1 MRLGHGGMAGGI
13 VAHTHGADSEVGRL
27 RTVLLHRPGAELR
40 RISPHS
46 RGRVLFDRLPWVDR
60 AQQEHDTLSQ
70 LLRDHGVQVLYLTEL
85 LQEVLEYADA
95 RAAAIASILASP
107 RLGDS
112 LRGVVRRHLDGLESE
127 LLAQALIAGLTPAE
141 LRGGRGLVYELLG
154 RHDFVVDPLPNLV
167 FTRDSSAWIGDQVA
181 VASLAAPARDREAA
195 LLAVLY
201 RHHPRFAGTSML
213 YGPYL
218 EPLAGADIV
227 LLAPGVLAA
236 GVSEQTSPAGVERLA
251 RQVFAAGLA
260 HTVLAVPI
268 RSADAVRLDAMH
280 LDTVH
285 LDTVHAC
292 TVVDTGVVV
301 MHPALAYTL
310 TAHTI
315 TWRDAELRV
324 SRPQPFLPAAA
335 QAIGVDRLTVIGTGL
350 DPLTAPRGQW
360 DDGGNALSLGRGL
373 AVCDERNRETN
384 DRLAAAGVQVITVP
398 ASELGSGRG
407 GPRCLCCVIA
417 RDPAE
422 QPAPARDTPR
432 PRLVASRGLPP
443 MPRPVPAVS
452 DPRGLPVGGGP
463 QLAPA
468 QLAAR
473 SADRGPGVPGVA
485 PRGSRAGGRPPG
497 PAPLGRGRLA
507 DHLGQD
513 AERRARPAPHA
524 APAAAHRAG
533 RVGADA
539 AGVQRLVQV
548 DQPHGQL
555 TEPEHLLPRLGQEGQ
570 VAGRHPGRHRHDAVP
585 VQQLAVVPAAP
596 QPGRSGQRPVAQ
608 PAHLLPDLVALPV
621 LVRRPGW
628 RRGPGRLGLS
638 DLGTR
643 PRLEQVPSQR
653 RRQRLRRRRRHVG
666 QRPQSGR
673 LWC

>member
-1 MRLGHGGMAGGI
+1 MAGGI

-27 RTVLLHRPGAELR
+27 RTVLLHRPGDELR

-46 RGRVLFDRLPWVDR
+46 RDRVLFDRLPWVDR
-60 AQQEHDTLSQ
+60 AQQEHDAFSQ
-70 LLRDHGVQVLYLTEL
+70 LLRDHGVEVLYLTEL

-95 RAAAIASILASP
+95 RAAAIASVLASP
-107 RLGDS
+107 QLGDT
-112 LRGVVRRHLDGLESE
+112 LRGVVRQHLDGLESE

-181 VASLAAPARDREAA
+181 VASLAVPSRDREAA

-236 GVSEQTSPAGVERLA
+236 GVSERTSPAGVERLA

-268 RSADAVRLDAMH
+268 QRADA
-280 LDTVH
+280 VH
-285 LDTVHAC
+285 LDTVC

-301 MHPALAYTL
+301 MSPALAYTL
-310 TAHTI
+310 TAHTM
-315 TWRDAELRV
+315 TWRGEELRV
-324 SRPQPFLPAAA
+324 SRPEPFLPAAA
-335 QAIGVDRLTVIGTGL
+335 QAVGVDRLTVIGTGL
-350 DPLTAPRGQW
+350 DPVTAPCGQW

-373 AVCDERNRETN
+373 AVCDERNRATN

-417 RDPAE
+417 RDPAGRL
-422 QPAPARDTPR
+422 APVKAEP
-432 PRLVASRGLPP
+432 PGLVAGRGLPP

-452 DPRGLPVGGGP
+452 DPHGLPV
-463 QLAPA
+463 
-468 QLAAR
+468 R
-473 SADRGPGVPGVA
+473 
-485 PRGSRAGGRPPG
+485 RPPL
-497 PAPLGRGRLA
+497 ARTIRLCRRGLA
-507 DHLGQD
+507 GHLGHD

-524 APAAAHRAG
+524 TTAAPHRAG
-533 RVGADA
+533 RIGADA
-539 AGVQRLVQV
+539 ARVQRLVQV
-548 DQPHGQL
+548 DQPHRQL
-555 TEPEHLLPRLGQEGQ
+555 AEPEHLLPRLGQERQ
-570 VAGRHPGRHRHDAVP
+570 VAHAHPGRHRHHAVP
-585 VQQLAVVPAAP
+585 VHQLAVVPAAL
-596 QPGRSGQRPVAQ
+596 QPGRGGQGPVAQ
-608 PAHLLPDLVALPV
+608 PAHLLADLVALPV

-628 RRGPGRLGLS
+628 RRGPGRVGLAGFGS
-638 DLGTR
+638 A

-653 RRQRLRRRRRHVG
+653 CGQRHRGRRRHVG
-666 QRPQSGR
+666 QRPQPGR
-673 LWC
+673 LWF

>member
-1 MRLGHGGMAGGI
+1 VRLGHGGMAGGI

-46 RGRVLFDRLPWVDR
+46 RDRVLFDRLPWVDR
-60 AQQEHDTLSQ
+60 AQQEHDTFSQ
-70 LLRDHGVQVLYLTEL
+70 LLRDHGVEVLYLTEL

-95 RAAAIASILASP
+95 RAAAIASVLAS
-107 RLGDS
+107 RYLGDS

-127 LLAQALIAGLTPAE
+127 LLAQVLIAGLTPAE

-181 VASLAAPARDREAA
+181 VASLAGPARDREAA

-236 GVSEQTSPAGVERLA
+236 GISEQTSPAGVERLA

-268 RSADAVRLDAMH
+268 GRADAVHLDAMHLDAMH
-280 LDTVH
+280 LDTV
-285 LDTVHAC
+285 C

-373 AVCDERNRETN
+373 AVCDERNRDTN
-384 DRLAAAGVQVITVP
+384 DRLAAAGVQVVTV
-398 ASELGSGRG
+398 AAGELGSGRG
-407 GPRCLCCVIA
+407 GPRCLCCVLA

-422 QPAPARDTPR
+422 QPAPALDTP
-432 PRLVASRGLPP
+432 PPGLLAARGLPP

-463 QLAPA
+463 QLAP
-468 QLAAR
+468 
-473 SADRGPGVPGVA
+473 
-485 PRGSRAGGRPPG
+485 
-497 PAPLGRGRLA
+497 
-507 DHLGQD
+507 
-513 AERRARPAPHA
+513 
-524 APAAAHRAG
+524 
-533 RVGADA
+533 
-539 AGVQRLVQV
+539 
-548 DQPHGQL
+548 
-555 TEPEHLLPRLGQEGQ
+555 
-570 VAGRHPGRHRHDAVP
+570 
-585 VQQLAVVPAAP
+585 
-596 QPGRSGQRPVAQ
+596 
-608 PAHLLPDLVALPV
+608 
-621 LVRRPGW
+621 
-628 RRGPGRLGLS
+628 LS
-638 DLGTR
+638 
-643 PRLEQVPSQR
+643 
-653 RRQRLRRRRRHVG
+653 
-666 QRPQSGR
+666 
-673 LWC
+673 